1 MKILFKAFAKQLFG
15 ANDKKLPQTLFIYF
29 IVFWGLYIA
38 DIKIAI
44 APSILYL
51 MISTFTAGVMWQALS
66 SKDIAGQNIVMLP
79 FDNKTFVF
87 SYVTSLG
94 AYTILTKTVAL
105 FSVLMAVSNWGITE
119 ILGSILCTIHATLI
133 TAVVYS
139 IKKYWYIG
147 SLWAVA
153 VTATTLFCGNQLWF
167 IPALILHGIFI
178 VILLQGTD
186 GYLFYV
192 QEEKNH
198 YIEKKHRQYSVLRYL
213 FRYLIYH
220 KNYMINTVIMWC
232 VACVLPLF
240 FKQME
245 GLSVIPI
252 GFAILSLNTPIGIL
266 LSCDLALE
274 QMIHSLPGQ
283 KKAFCV
289 PYCLFLFL
297 CNIIADMIFLCSL
310 QIQHGGVTVPILA
323 TAIFFALQSAI
334 GSVLLEWFFPIRN
347 WKIASDLW
355 HHPRKYIVSVAMM
368 LLAGVVGALPGLI
381 PILMLILAVE
391 VFILLFPCWKCIE

>member
-153 VTATTLFCGNQLWF
+153 VTAE
-167 IPALILHGIFI
+167 I
-178 VILLQGTD
+178 
-186 GYLFYV
+186 
-192 QEEKNH
+192 
-198 YIEKKHRQYSVLRYL
+198 
-213 FRYLIYH
+213 
-220 KNYMINTVIMWC
+220 NY
-232 VACVLPLF
+232 
-240 FKQME
+240 
-245 GLSVIPI
+245 GL
-252 GFAILSLNTPIGIL
+252 
-266 LSCDLALE
+266 
-274 QMIHSLPGQ
+274 
-283 KKAFCV
+283 
-289 PYCLFLFL
+289 Y
-297 CNIIADMIFLCSL
+297 
-310 QIQHGGVTVPILA
+310 QH
-323 TAIFFALQSAI
+323 
-334 GSVLLEWFFPIRN
+334 
-347 WKIASDLW
+347 
-355 HHPRKYIVSVAMM
+355 
-368 LLAGVVGALPGLI
+368 
-381 PILMLILAVE
+381 
-391 VFILLFPCWKCIE
+391 